1 MTLTKDNSKVRL
13 RRYEDDL
20 YVSGTGIIIM
30 GAWGVVKLLLGVFLG
45 EDRDLFFEADSE
57 LGQTAAII
65 LTVLMVGILSALI
78 ILLHVHIGLN
88 AVRAARGKEYKK
100 SYLIWNALLLLLNIV
115 SFIGYY
121 DMFDDMENIDSTIA
135 SILVDLTSV
144 YVCLIVIIS
153 ANRIKKIKQVIS
165 GGEED
170 HAD

>member
-1 MTLTKDNSKVRL
+1 MILTMDNSKVRL

-30 GAWGVVKLLLGVFLG
+30 GAWSVVKLLLGVFLG

-57 LGQTAAII
+57 PGQTAMMI
-65 LTVLMVGILSALI
+65 LTALMVGILSVLI
-78 ILLHVHIGLN
+78 IMLHVHIGLN
-88 AVRAARGKEYKK
+88 AVRAARGKEYKR
-100 SYLIWNALLLLLNIV
+100 SYLIWNMMLLLLNIV
-115 SFIGYY
+115 GFIGYY

-165 GGEED
+165 VGEED

>member
-30 GAWGVVKLLLGVFLG
+30 GAWGVIKLLLGVFLG

-65 LTVLMVGILSALI
+65 LTTLMVGILSVLI

>member
-1 MTLTKDNSKVRL
+1 MTLTMDNSKVRL

-30 GAWGVVKLLLGVFLG
+30 GAWSVIKLLLGVILG
-45 EDRDLFFEADSE
+45 EDRDLFFESDSE
-57 LGQTAAII
+57 LGQTAVMI

-78 ILLHVHIGLN
+78 IMLHVHIGLN

-100 SYLIWNALLLLLNIV
+100 SYLIWNVLLLLLNIV
-115 SFIGYY
+115 GFIGYY